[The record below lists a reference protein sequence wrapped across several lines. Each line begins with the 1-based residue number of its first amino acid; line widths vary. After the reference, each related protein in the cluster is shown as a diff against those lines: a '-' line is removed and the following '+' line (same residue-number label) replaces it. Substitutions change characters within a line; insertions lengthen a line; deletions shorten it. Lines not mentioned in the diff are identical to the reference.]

1 MTNQLNF
8 NFKKS
13 LIALMVTTSV
23 GGLTLGFT
31 QQAQSSFSSNKP
43 YQIAQS
49 SQASMPLKATA
60 SKGTPEG
67 YTEQEW
73 KQAQAKVTITDV
85 NNDTYTV
92 KVEASGLVPDG
103 LYTLWWV
110 EDQMIGK
117 AMGPAGGTPEN
128 EFRADSNGNAS
139 TTITVPADNR
149 YDMMGIAY
157 HADDQTHGD
166 KPGKMGETAF
176 RHLMGKF
183 IKPSN

>member
-1 MTNQLNF
+1 MTNQSKF

-23 GGLTLGFT
+23 GGLTLGLT
-31 QQAQSSFSSNKP
+31 PQAQSSFSGNKP
-43 YQIAQS
+43 YQVAQS
-49 SQASMPLKATA
+49 SQSSISLKATA
-60 SKGTPEG
+60 SKGTPDG

-73 KQAQAKVTITDV
+73 KQAKAKVTITDV
-85 NNDTYTV
+85 SSDTYTIQ
-92 KVEASGLVPDG
+92 VEASGLVPDG

-110 EDQMIGK
+110 KDQIIGK
-117 AMGPAGGTPEN
+117 DMGPAGGTPDN
-128 EFRADSNGNAS
+128 EFRADSNGNAT
-139 TTITVPADNR
+139 TTITVPADHD
-149 YDMMGIAY
+149 YGMMGVAY
-157 HADDQTHGD
+157 HADDQTHGQ